1 MLKIHCV
8 KWFHHTG
15 FFTTALPT
23 WERNAKNYLI
33 FYFRKNMLN
42 KMAAENT
49 FTTKFKYIITN
60 YNDTAIKED
69 VTGNCN

>member
-1 MLKIHCV
+1 
-8 KWFHHTG
+8 
-15 FFTTALPT
+15 
-23 WERNAKNYLI
+23 
-33 FYFRKNMLN
+33 MLN